1 MLHAAHISQ
10 LMVAVS
16 PPGALN
22 SNGEALTAAS
32 SSSARSLR
40 TILIGQSDECG
51 YGTAEAEGVLAGL
64 VLDALS

>member
-40 TILIGQSDECG
+40 TILIGKSDGG
-51 YGTAEAEGVLAGL
+51 YGTAESSRLGT
-64 VLDALS
+64 